1 MKANRNQHREAQ
13 NLTDMFIL
21 SLTYLTD
28 NENVDQFLPGHND
41 FLQKYYDNGLFICSG
56 PKIPRNG
63 GVILC
68 RAKSLQDVRELIEED
83 PFKTNGIAKYEIT
96 EFRVAD
102 CLPDFEAFI

>member
-1 MKANRNQHREAQ
+1 
-13 NLTDMFIL
+13 MFII
-21 SLTYLTD
+21 SLTYLANT
-28 NENVDQFLPGHND
+28 EQVDQFLSGHND
-41 FLQKYYDNGLFICSG
+41 FLQKFYENGIFICSG

-68 RAKSLQDVRELIEED
+68 RAKSLHDVHSLIEED

-96 EFRVAD
+96 EFRIAD